1 MTRKRRAEVDLFEL
15 ETKVVRFASV
25 VQVSPRFVD
34 FNEYTAAD
42 AFVAPIALLPIG
54 RVTEYEGSLRLSHQI
69 AKRTPA
75 STEMSGNTWCP
86 VASASMIFGVV
97 AAPVA
102 PLYRKK

>member
-1 MTRKRRAEVDLFEL
+1 MRIAP
-15 ETKVVRFASV
+15 A

-34 FNEYTAAD
+34 FEEYTSSD
-42 AFVAPIALLPIG
+42 AFVAPLALLPIG
-54 RVTEYEGSLRLSHQI
+54 RVTEYDGSLRLSHQI